1 LPRTLKAVA
10 ENLNLSNDSILSEYI
25 VTLLTKAGLERP
37 VAHEKL
43 RALSTSAQNAGT
55 SFLDAVRRDSN
66 LVSILDVEQLK
77 LEEYYNN
84 IREVSRRIVKEAV
97 ERSE

>member
-1 LPRTLKAVA
+1 M
-10 ENLNLSNDSILSEYI
+10 
-25 VTLLTKAGLERP
+25 
-37 VAHEKL
+37 
-43 RALSTSAQNAGT
+43 
-55 SFLDAVRRDSN
+55 DAVRRDSN